1 MWTTVVTSTQDWGW
15 NDSRMTSSW
24 SRSNTWCIS
33 ISASPTDPVGSQTQ
47 SPDPYRW
54 EVALGSS
61 IAFIVLSRKH
71 HLPAHIPPDWK
82 GITPSFSSLPA
93 SSAMLSTQQIPF
105 LGTACLKGGPRPARQ
120 AHDLAAVA
128 YEEQRQCSKAP
139 GRILQEK
146 THNSPLG
153 CRIKSWDF

>member
-1 MWTTVVTSTQDWGW
+1 MIPVWQAPETDLTRD
-15 NDSRMTSSW
+15 
-24 SRSNTWCIS
+24 
-33 ISASPTDPVGSQTQ
+33 ASPSVP
-47 SPDPYRW
+47 
-54 EVALGSS
+54 ALLTLWGLG
-61 IAFIVLSRKH
+61 LSLLIPAGGKLLWACLSH
-71 HLPAHIPPDWK
+71 LSCCLESTHLPAHIPPDWK

-93 SSAMLSTQQIPF
+93 PSAMLSTQQIPF

-120 AHDLAAVA
+120 ARDLAAAA